1 MIIKRWAA
9 WLWGLCGGCGVLVRV
24 CDLASE
30 PRPRLEPGQWWGDPS
45 RDQWHSHIRVISG
58 HCEVFIASWQWS
70 PSPDILDTRR
80 QQGPGDWDQ
89 ELSET
94 ETWGCFLARMR
105 SGPAP
110 HWSWHGGCDG
120 QWDCT
125 DSDYTE
131 LKCRAGYTGP
141 VISSPDL
148 SYHQPVRPACEA
160 SDDGHGGPGAP
171 HTHPRGQHRSPAE
184 ALPDHAGTQNRRRSV
199 SIIIIFIYYYYII
212 LFIFSGLY

>member
-94 ETWGCFLARMR
+94 ENWGCFLARMR

-148 SYHQPVRPACEA
+148 SYHQPVRPACVRPVMMAMGGRELLILILA
-160 SDDGHGGPGAP
+160 VNIGHPQKPFQTTPEHKIDG
-171 HTHPRGQHRSPAE
+171 E
-184 ALPDHAGTQNRRRSV
+184 VWVLLFFK
-199 SIIIIFIYYYYII
+199 IILFI
-212 LFIFSGLY
+212 LFIFSGFC